1 MTKANIVF
9 GAPFNAERYS
19 KVLYQCGLER
29 DLAMFEAGD
38 LQEIG
43 EGGVT
48 LSGGQRA
55 RVTLARA
62 VYSHASILLL
72 DDVLASL
79 E

>member
-1 MTKANIVF
+1 
-9 GAPFNAERYS
+9 
-19 KVLYQCGLER
+19 
-29 DLAMFEAGD
+29 MFEAGD

-62 VYSHASILLL
+62 LYSRAAILLL
-72 DDVLASL
+72 DDVLAAL